1 MIFNKKFTYEYEDL
15 VKEIKT
21 KSISSLYSL
30 EKIKEVDKKNEDLS
44 YLGFINSKDFIKYDE
59 IDKFIL
65 LYKEYFSIDQVIF
78 IKIEDFMSIIEKYK
92 LIGNSFDKYIGKIP
106 DKDNIR
112 HNIFDLKTKL
122 EFLKTDLN
130 KTLKY
135 LIDDYSKNNILW
147 LRDCI
152 YSYKIIKDYFKFR
165 SIFYKNLLIERIP
178 IQIENG
184 FILGANLKENFSG
197 SIYTRTGIDL
207 YNLFIVSSSKN
218 MKGYENYNRCNNE
231 SFALVCGICKF
242 GIIINYFWKDD
253 TID

>member
-1 MIFNKKFTYEYEDL
+1 MFLKSLPGFVIKNISVDSR
-15 VKEIKT
+15 VKDPT
-21 KSISSLYSL
+21 RLLRLPGS
-30 EKIKEVDKKNEDLS
+30 
-44 YLGFINSKDFIKYDE
+44 INSKSNSKCYSML
-59 IDKFIL
+59 KNN
-65 LYKEYFSIDQVIF
+65 
-78 IKIEDFMSIIEKYK
+78 
-92 LIGNSFDKYIGKIP
+92 GNIY
-106 DKDNIR
+106 
-112 HNIFDLKTKL
+112 NIFDLKTKL

-218 MKGYENYNRCNNE
+218 MKGYENYNRCNNNE